1 MSLDM
6 LKGWILLLSHI
17 VVTDSV
23 IIENFEIFLYR
34 KQHLF
39 SCSNITT
46 NFRVTANMPANSE
59 KQQRLKK

>member
-6 LKGWILLLSHI
+6 LKGWILLFSHI

-39 SCSNITT
+39 SGFNITT